1 MLNIRN
7 FPGDR
12 DAIGVDR
19 KNIHKNTDPD
29 ARIPGKRILIRLN
42 TNYFAM
48 SRGDNQMIAFR
59 NVPWRISEKLHHK
72 QYQHPER
79 GSQPPTAEPLDHE
92 RQDQKAR
99 NAAPS
104 FSCDDRRT
112 HLGRNI
118 SIISE

>member
-1 MLNIRN
+1 MLDIRDS
-7 FPGDR
+7 PGDGN
-12 DAIGVDR
+12 AIGMDG
-19 KNIHKNTDPD
+19 KNIHKNTDTD
-29 ARIPGKRILIRLN
+29 TRIPGERILIGLN
-42 TNYFAM
+42 TDYFAM
-48 SRGDNQMIAFR
+48 SGGDNQMIAFR
-59 NVPWRISEKLHHK
+59 NAPRRIPEKLHHQNNK
-72 QYQHPER
+72 YPER
-79 GSQPPTAEPLDHE
+79 GGQPPTSEPMDHE